1 MAKNNQTNGGKSKRV
16 TRYTYET
23 VLEPRS
29 PETGHTA
36 LLPAEEQVVTVP
48 MDNGWTK
55 GIRFVRKNRGWIR
68 AREVCQVSDRGRVPA
83 FERFESHR
91 LFAL

>member
-1 MAKNNQTNGGKSKRV
+1 MTPKKPMNGGKDKRV
-16 TRYTYET
+16 TRYTYEK
-23 VLEPRS
+23 VMEPRT

-55 GIRFVRKNRGWIR
+55 AIEGGRAAGGRPATYRRGY
-68 AREVCQVSDRGRVPA
+68 GPRV
-83 FERFESHR
+83 
-91 LFAL
+91 